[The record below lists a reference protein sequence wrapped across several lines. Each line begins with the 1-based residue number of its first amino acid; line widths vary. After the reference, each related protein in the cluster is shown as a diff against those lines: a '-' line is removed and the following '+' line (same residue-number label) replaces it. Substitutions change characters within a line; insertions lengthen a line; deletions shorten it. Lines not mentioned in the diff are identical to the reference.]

1 MSTVV
6 TTKNVRGDGITTIDT
21 GLIRPGFDASHLVIA
36 SGRAAFVDCG
46 VNNSVPILLAA
57 LEEKDLD
64 VGAVDYLFLTHVHLD
79 HAGGAGKLM
88 QALPNAEAV
97 LHPRGAPHM
106 IDPDKLIAG
115 SISVYGEV
123 GYRHLYGDIV
133 PIPERRVIVAED
145 RQEYIFG
152 ERTFTSI
159 HTEGHARHHHCFYD
173 PQSHS
178 VFTGDSFGVS
188 FRDLDTDVGEFI
200 YPTTT
205 PIHFDPPEAHRA
217 IDTILG
223 FNPEQLFLTHYSQ
236 VNDIQRLA
244 VDLHRRIN
252 GVVAIAQNHA
262 NDKNRTAN
270 IQRAMYQYFDDE
282 LKPHGFNKGP
292 EAMREI
298 VEKDVILNTMG
309 LEFWLD
315 NN

>member
-205 PIHFDPPEAHRA
+205 PIHFDPPEGIEIKAKRTEINVSG
-217 IDTILG
+217 IDKQLVGAVAAKIRS
-223 FNPEQLFLTHYSQ
+223 FRKPEPYKGKGVKYVGEQ
-236 VNDIQRLA
+236 I
-244 VDLHRRIN
+244 RRKA
-252 GVVAIAQNHA
+252 GKQA
-262 NDKNRTAN
+262 
-270 IQRAMYQYFDDE
+270 
-282 LKPHGFNKGP
+282 
-292 EAMREI
+292 
-298 VEKDVILNTMG
+298 
-309 LEFWLD
+309 
-315 NN
+315 